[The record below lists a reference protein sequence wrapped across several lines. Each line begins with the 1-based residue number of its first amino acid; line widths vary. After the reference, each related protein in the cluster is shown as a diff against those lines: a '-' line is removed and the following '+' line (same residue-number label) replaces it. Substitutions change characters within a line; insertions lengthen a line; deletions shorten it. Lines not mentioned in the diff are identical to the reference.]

1 MDRLRY
7 RPGTF
12 LLELTM
18 IGVAALYTFPLYVCI
33 VLAFKPESVWRQS
46 PLSLPWS
53 PYFGNFSEAWVS
65 ARLGDA
71 ITSSMVIVAC
81 SLVLL
86 VIIGSAAAYFIAR
99 AAPRVSWPIYMLY
112 LGGMTLPF
120 QLALIPLYAFMRDV
134 HLLGTP
140 YSVIM
145 FNAGI
150 NLPLTIFLYAGYIR
164 TIPLAYEESAR
175 IDGAGE
181 FQIFS
186 LVVFPMLRPVT
197 GTVLII
203 AGVFMWNDFMIPL
216 LYLSGSSWAT
226 IPVRIYS
233 FVDTYV
239 TEWGNVFASLLIGI
253 APVVIVFLLLQKHMI
268 KGFVSGVKG

>member
-1 MDRLRY
+1 MDRRY
-7 RPGTF
+7 SLGTF
-12 LLELTM
+12 LLEIAM
-18 IGVAALYTFPLYVCI
+18 IALAALYTFPLYVCA
-33 VLAFKPESVWRQS
+33 VLAFKPEHVWRQS
-46 PLSLPWS
+46 PLSLPLE

-65 ARLGDA
+65 ARLGGA
-71 ITSSMVIVAC
+71 IGSSVIIVAS
-81 SLVLL
+81 SLMLL
-86 VIIGSAAAYFIAR
+86 VVVGSAAAYFIAR
-99 AAPRVSWPIYMLY
+99 AAPRITWPIYMLY

-120 QLALIPLYAFMRDV
+120 QLALIPLYALMRDV
-134 HLLGTP
+134 SLLGTP
-140 YSVIM
+140 YSVIL

-175 IDGAGE
+175 IDGASD
-181 FQIFS
+181 FQVFT
-186 LVVFPMLRPVT
+186 LVLFPMLRPVT

-216 LYLSGSSWAT
+216 LYLSGSNWAT

-253 APVVIVFLLLQKHMI
+253 APVVVMFLLLQRHMI
-268 KGFVSGVKG
+268 KGFASGVKG

>member
-1 MDRLRY
+1 MASRVY
-7 RPGTF
+7 RPGTL
-12 LLELTM
+12 LLELLM
-18 IGVAALYTFPLYVCI
+18 IAAAAVYTFPLYICV
-33 VLAFKPESVWRQS
+33 VLALKPEHIWRES
-46 PLSLPWS
+46 PLSLPTT
-53 PYFGNFSEAWVS
+53 PYLGNFGEAWVS

-71 ITSSMVIVAC
+71 ITSSAIIVAC

-86 VIIGSAAAYFIAR
+86 VIVGSTAAYFIAR
-99 AAPRVSWPIYMLY
+99 AAPRVTWPIYMLY

-120 QLALIPLYAFMRDV
+120 QLALIPLYALMRDM

-140 YSVIM
+140 VSVIL

-150 NLPLTIFLYAGYIR
+150 NLPLTIFLYTGYIR
-164 TIPLAYEESAR
+164 TIPPAYEESAR
-175 IDGAGE
+175 IDGASE
-181 FQIFS
+181 FQIFT
-186 LVVFPMLRPVT
+186 LVLFPMLRPVT

-216 LYLSGSSWAT
+216 LYLSGSDWAT

-233 FVDTYV
+233 FVDIYV

-253 APVVIVFLLLQKHMI
+253 APIVVMFLLLQRHMI
-268 KGFVSGVKG
+268 RGFVSGVKG

>member
-1 MDRLRY
+1 M
-7 RPGTF
+7 
-12 LLELTM
+12 
-18 IGVAALYTFPLYVCI
+18 
-33 VLAFKPESVWRQS
+33 
-46 PLSLPWS
+46 
-53 PYFGNFSEAWVS
+53 
-65 ARLGDA
+65 
-71 ITSSMVIVAC
+71 
-81 SLVLL
+81 LL
-86 VIIGSAAAYFIAR
+86 VVVGSAAAYFIAR
-99 AAPRVSWPIYMLY
+99 AAPRITWPIYMLY

-120 QLALIPLYAFMRDV
+120 QLALIPLYALMRDV
-134 HLLGTP
+134 SLLGTP
-140 YSVIM
+140 YSVIL

-175 IDGAGE
+175 IDGASD
-181 FQIFS
+181 FQVFT
-186 LVVFPMLRPVT
+186 LVLFPMLRPVT

-216 LYLSGSSWAT
+216 LYLSGSNWAT

-253 APVVIVFLLLQKHMI
+253 APVVVMFLLLQRHMI
-268 KGFVSGVKG
+268 KGFASGVKG